1 MSKSHFVSNAKV
13 SAAFMADVGAAESQ
27 DGNGFIELI
36 RNHLQIRMNGV
47 FEELRNLVIISIDL
61 KDMN

>member
-13 SAAFMADVGAAESQ
+13 SAAFMVEVGAAESQ

-36 RNHLQIRMNGV
+36 RNHLQIRMNV
-47 FEELRNLVIISIDL
+47 VLKVLRNE
-61 KDMN
+61 